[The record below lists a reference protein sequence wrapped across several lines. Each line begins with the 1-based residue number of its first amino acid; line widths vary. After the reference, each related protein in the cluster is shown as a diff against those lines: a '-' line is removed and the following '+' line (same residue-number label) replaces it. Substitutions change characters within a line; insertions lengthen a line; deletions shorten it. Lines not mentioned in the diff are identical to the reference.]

1 MSITGFEEDTVTAGD
16 DVDSV
21 FIDEPEKK
29 TENSGEGFGR
39 FIGFFAIGGVLLIVA
54 SMIAAIAWLMFAPS
68 PSANTQEAADIIR
81 DDISSS
87 MITANAYRVVNN
99 EETGASVL
107 TVETEEGTCKTFR
120 SLPGGVYQAFESE
133 GRVSPSY
140 LDFEPVNY
148 RRAFPSDMSS
158 PVFQYHHSEEQLQ
171 HGVFVNM
178 VTGFEL
184 NLDPRAAIIADQ
196 YPANLNVESESFCF

>member
-133 GRVSPSY
+133 GRVTSGY

-148 RRAFPSDMSS
+148 RRAFVADSAA
-158 PVFQYHHSEEQLQ
+158 PVFAYHHSEEQLR
-171 HGVFVNM
+171 HGVYVNM
-178 VTGFEL
+178 VAGYEVS
-184 NLDPRAAIIADQ
+184 LDPRAANVSGQ
-196 YPANLNVESESFCF
+196 YQSNVDVESESFCF